1 MEKCLVT
8 KLKGSVQNNNLPVF
22 NVITLDYAGVSGQSQ
37 LVVGANSENV
47 IVTFAA
53 PVHDSGPSGTLIA
66 ANTPITVNANA
77 RKSFFT
83 VNAQATADNFVRIE
97 NIYKLESLISNGGFS
112 FNQTTKS
119 GLTSLAYLDNL
130 VQFGG
135 LMESNTIFNC
145 KKLYLATNNPNTGYI
160 VGGDTIQ
167 YVLGAGNNGFVLG
180 APDTVQ
186 KLNMRWKG
194 DVKDF
199 PAQLRYYRAQTGQTF
214 GELANFVAKA
224 RLAGRT
230 TGYLV
235 LGWTN
240 NGQYMGN
247 ITLNDVSLANNEAVT
262 PVTIE
267 NIVCAVLQWDASTI
281 SFGTSEP
288 ADFSKYTAIDSNMGW
303 QPYE

>member
-22 NVITLDYAGVSGQSQ
+22 NVITLDFAGVSGHAQ
-37 LVVGANSENV
+37 LVVGANSEKV

-53 PVHDSGPSGTLIA
+53 PVHDAAMSGELIA
-66 ANTPITVNANA
+66 ANTPITVNANT
-77 RKSFFT
+77 RRSFFT
-83 VNAQATADNFVRIE
+83 VENQAAVDNFVRIE
-97 NIYKLESLISNGGFS
+97 NIYNLESLISNSSFS

-119 GLTSLAYLDNL
+119 GLPSLAYLDNL

-135 LMESNTIFNC
+135 IIESNTIFNC
-145 KKLYLATNNPNTGYI
+145 KKLYLGTYNPNTEYI

-167 YVLGAGNNGFVLG
+167 YVISNGLVLD
-180 APDTVQ
+180 APDSVQ
-186 KLNMRWKG
+186 KISAKWKG

-199 PAQLRYYRAQTGQTF
+199 PAQLRYYRMETGQTF
-214 GELANFVAKA
+214 GELANFVTKA

-235 LGWTN
+235 LKWTN
-240 NGQYMGN
+240 NGFYMAN
-247 ITLNDVSLANNEAVT
+247 VTLNGVSLKDNEAVT

-267 NIVCAVLQWDASTI
+267 NGACAVLQWDASTI
-281 SFGTSEP
+281 SFGTSKP
-288 ADFSKYTAIDSNMGW
+288 ADFSQYEAVDSNMYW

>member
-22 NVITLDYAGVSGQSQ
+22 NVITLDFAGVSGQSQ

-53 PVHDSGPSGTLIA
+53 SVHDSSPSGTQIA
-66 ANTPITVNANA
+66 ANTPITVDANT
-77 RKSFFT
+77 RKGFFT
-83 VNAQATADNFVRIE
+83 VNNQAAVDNFVRIE
-97 NIYKLESLISNGGFS
+97 NIYNLESLISTSGFS
-112 FNQTTKS
+112 FNQTAKS
-119 GLTSLAYLDNL
+119 GLPSLAYLDNL

-135 LMESNTIFNC
+135 MMESINIFNC
-145 KKLYLATNNPNTGYI
+145 KKLFLGAVNPNAEYI
-160 VGGDTIQ
+160 VEGDTIQ
-167 YVLGAGNNGFVLG
+167 YVTSAGGFISDG
-180 APDTVQ
+180 PDSIQ
-186 KLNMRWKG
+186 KLSMRWKG

-199 PAQLRYYRAQTGQTF
+199 PAQLRYYKQQSGQTF

-235 LGWTN
+235 LAWLD
-240 NGQYMGN
+240 NGFYDAN
-247 ITLNDVSLANNEAVT
+247 ITLNGVSLKDNEAVT
-262 PVTIE
+262 PVTIDDTS
-267 NIVCAVLQWDASTI
+267 CAVLQWDASTI
-281 SFGTSEP
+281 SFGTSKP
-288 ADFSKYTAIDSNMGW
+288 ADFSQYEGVDSNTYW